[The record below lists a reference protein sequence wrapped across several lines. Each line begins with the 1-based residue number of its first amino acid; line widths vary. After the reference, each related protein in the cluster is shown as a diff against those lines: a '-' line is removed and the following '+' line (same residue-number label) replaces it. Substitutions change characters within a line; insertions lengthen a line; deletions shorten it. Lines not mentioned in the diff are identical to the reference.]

1 MLKTVGTFS
10 ILSTK
15 VYSGIIYNG
24 NFGDNLH
31 NETLCFCHMIDWIA
45 DKKFV
50 LDLDK
55 RQTIELKL
63 RKEKK

>member
-1 MLKTVGTFS
+1 
-10 ILSTK
+10 
-15 VYSGIIYNG
+15 
-24 NFGDNLH
+24 
-31 NETLCFCHMIDWIA
+31 LCFCHMIDWIA